1 VLACLEP
8 SVTAGVPASPPAS
21 AFLPARWPPLLYL
34 GFAHLCL
41 IAAFVLVAVDPR
53 AAGGFFYHPRLVA
66 VVHLVTLGWIS
77 ASILG
82 ALYLVAPLA
91 FRLPLPSRAAD
102 FVAFG
107 AYAVGVTG
115 MASHFLLNELV
126 GMVWA
131 AGLVVAALAYV
142 GLRVLPRLGR
152 APVPLAVRLAVGL
165 AFANVLAAGVLGML
179 LGVNKTSPFLPG
191 SQLQAVVGHAHLAAL
206 GWATLMVVGAG
217 LRLLPMILPAAM
229 PRGRGPLAAVLL
241 LQAGAWGLALSFLF
255 GERLLGL
262 AAALAALGVFA
273 FLGLVAGMLRHR
285 RPAPS
290 ELRRPDL
297 SLGHA
302 LQALAYLLVAVALGL
317 VLAFA
322 PASGWTLRLAFAYG
336 VAGLVGFLAQIVI
349 GVEGRLLP
357 LYAWL
362 LGFAAGGYGDLPPS
376 LHAAPSRVLQAV
388 GLGLWSLGVPA
399 LAAGFALDRPVLL
412 GAAAAGLAVAV
423 AGNAANTALALARLW
438 RRRA

>member
-1 VLACLEP
+1 M
-8 SVTAGVPASPPAS
+8 PAPLPDPARTGPPAT

-34 GFAHLCL
+34 GYAHLCL

-66 VVHLVTLGWIS
+66 VVHLLTLGWIS

-82 ALYLVAPLA
+82 ALYVVAPLA
-91 FRLPLPSRAAD
+91 LRLSLPPRAAD
-102 FVAFG
+102 LVAFA
-107 AYAVGVTG
+107 AYAIGVTG
-115 MASHFLLNELV
+115 MVSHFLLNELI

-131 AGLVVAALAYV
+131 AGLAVAALGYV
-142 GLRVLPRLGR
+142 GLRVLRGLPR
-152 APVPLAVRLAVGL
+152 APIPLAPRLAVGL
-165 AFANVLAAGVLGML
+165 AVVNVLAAALLGML

-191 SQLQAVVGHAHLAAL
+191 SQLEIVLGHAHLAAL

-229 PRGRGPLAAVLL
+229 PRGRGPLLAVLL
-241 LQAGAWGLALSFLF
+241 MQAGAWGLALSFFF

-273 FLGLVAGMLRHR
+273 FLGLVAGMLRNR

-302 LQALAYLLVAVALGL
+302 LQSLAYLLLATVLGL
-317 VLAFA
+317 VLALA
-322 PASGWTLRLAFAYG
+322 PASGWTLKLAFVYG
-336 VAGLVGFLAQIVI
+336 VSGLVGFLAQIVV

-362 LGFAAGGYGDLPPS
+362 LSFAAGGYAELPPS
-376 LHAAPSRVLQAV
+376 LHAAPSRTLQAL

-399 LAAGFALDRPVLL
+399 LAAGLALDRPVLV
-412 GAAAAGLAVAV
+412 GAAAFGLAVAV
-423 AGNAANTALALARLW
+423 AGNAANTALALSRLW
-438 RRRA
+438 RRPA